1 MPRFLAPL
9 AGFAALGVALTAC
22 APEPADG
29 IVDVDVAA
37 APPADAIAVVGGD
50 LDDAIADALG
60 DLPEIIEADLEETG
74 VPGLA
79 VAVVHDGEVVFS
91 DGYGVKTAGGDD
103 AVDAET
109 VFQIASVSKSISST
123 AITAAT
129 AEGALT
135 WETPVSSL
143 LPDFA
148 LADPYVTENATV
160 ADYFSHRSGLATGAG
175 DDLEDLGYDRAY
187 VLEHLRMLPL
197 DAFRSTY
204 HYSNYGI
211 TVGAEA
217 AAAAVGMPWE
227 EAVEEL
233 VYEPLGMTHTSSRYD
248 DFLTRENRADI
259 HAFVDGDFQ
268 PVFARDPDP
277 QAPAG
282 GVSSNVLDLAVWMN
296 TVLAGGE
303 HDGEQVFDPA
313 ALTAATTGEVVS
325 GHPMENTWRTSLYGY
340 GFNTESAAGG
350 RTVISH
356 SGGFVLGAATNIR
369 MIPSLDLGIVT
380 LTNGAPYGLPEA
392 VNAQFLDLVQYGE
405 VTRDWVADYQSAV
418 ASLTV
423 PAGDLVDA
431 SAPGDPEPAGPL
443 SDYTGT
449 YGNDYFGALTV
460 SERDGALM
468 LAMGPDGDYTL
479 ELSAWDGDVF
489 SFVPTGENAPEG
501 SLSSATFTRGPAG
514 VDALTLEF
522 FDSQG
527 LGTWRR

>member
-1 MPRFLAPL
+1 MPRVLAPAAAL
-9 AGFAALGVALTAC
+9 VALGVALAAC
-22 APEPADG
+22 APEPADERVG
-29 IVDVDVAA
+29 VEVAA

-50 LDDAIADALG
+50 VDTAIADALG
-60 DLPEIIEADLEETG
+60 ALPEIIDADLEETG

-79 VAVVHDGEVVFS
+79 VAVVHDGEVIYAE
-91 DGYGVKTAGGDD
+91 GYGVKTAGGED

-109 VFQIASVSKSISST
+109 VFQIASVSKAISST
-123 AITAAT
+123 AVTAAIN
-129 AEGALT
+129 EGALT

-148 LADPYVTENATV
+148 LADPYVTDNATV

-175 DDLEDLGYDRAY
+175 DDLEDLGYERTY
-187 VLEHLRMLPL
+187 VLDHLQLLPL
-197 DAFRSTY
+197 DPFRSTY

-217 AAAAVGMPWE
+217 AAAAVGLPWE
-227 EAVEEL
+227 DAVDEL

-248 DFLTRENRADI
+248 DFLARENRADI
-259 HAFVDGDFQ
+259 HAFVDGGFE
-268 PVFARDPDP
+268 PEFARDPDP

-303 HDGEQVFDPA
+303 HDGRQIFDPD
-313 ALTAATTGEVVS
+313 ALIAATTGEMVS
-325 GHPMENTWRTSLYGY
+325 GHPMDNTWRTSLYGY

-350 RTVISH
+350 RTVIGH

-380 LTNGAPYGLPEA
+380 LSNGAPYGLPEA

-405 VTRDWVADYQSAV
+405 VTRDWVDDYRGAV
-418 ASLTV
+418 ASLTAPV
-423 PAGDLVDA
+423 GDLVDVAPPSDPQPSGAA
-431 SAPGDPEPAGPL
+431 SE
-443 SDYTGT
+443 YTGT
-449 YGNDYFGALTV
+449 YANDYFGELTV
-460 SERDGALM
+460 SEAAEGLAV
-468 LAMGPDGDYTL
+468 AMGPGKDYVI
-479 ELSAWDGDVF
+479 ELAPWDGDVF
-489 SFVPTGENAPEG
+489 SFAPTGENAPEG
-501 SLSSATFTRGPAG
+501 SLSSATFGRGGDG
-514 VDALTLEF
+514 VATLTLDF
-522 FDSQG
+522 FDHQG

>member
-1 MPRFLAPL
+1 
-9 AGFAALGVALTAC
+9 
-22 APEPADG
+22 
-29 IVDVDVAA
+29 
-37 APPADAIAVVGGD
+37 
-50 LDDAIADALG
+50 
-60 DLPEIIEADLEETG
+60 
-74 VPGLA
+74 
-79 VAVVHDGEVVFS
+79 
-91 DGYGVKTAGGDD
+91 
-103 AVDAET
+103 
-109 VFQIASVSKSISST
+109 
-123 AITAAT
+123 
-129 AEGALT
+129 
-135 WETPVSSL
+135 
-143 LPDFA
+143 
-148 LADPYVTENATV
+148 
-160 ADYFSHRSGLATGAG
+160 
-175 DDLEDLGYDRAY
+175 
-187 VLEHLRMLPL
+187 
-197 DAFRSTY
+197 
-204 HYSNYGI
+204 
-211 TVGAEA
+211 
-217 AAAAVGMPWE
+217 
-227 EAVEEL
+227 
-233 VYEPLGMTHTSSRYD
+233 
-248 DFLTRENRADI
+248 
-259 HAFVDGDFQ
+259 
-268 PVFARDPDP
+268 
-277 QAPAG
+277 
-282 GVSSNVLDLAVWMN
+282 
-296 TVLAGGE
+296 
-303 HDGEQVFDPA
+303 
-313 ALTAATTGEVVS
+313 
-325 GHPMENTWRTSLYGY
+325 MENTWRTSLYGY

-501 SLSSATFTRGPAG
+501 SLSSATFTRGPDG